1 MQKEGPYMSL
11 GYEGVCKL
19 VDQDDEIAIYV
30 YIGADID
37 CKTQIAYRFDL
48 DGVITI
54 YKRCLEEPEIHTRI
68 KRRPSGKK
76 YESIKRITHIPDISK
91 HLNNGDVI
99 IEKECKNACRRGNMK
114 TDYIA
119 YRLLMKIFIYYQ
131 ENGILPEHEM
141 FMQ

>member
-1 MQKEGPYMSL
+1 MSL

-30 YIGADID
+30 YSGADID

-54 YKRCLEEPEIHTRI
+54 Y
-68 KRRPSGKK
+68 
-76 YESIKRITHIPDISK
+76 
-91 HLNNGDVI
+91 
-99 IEKECKNACRRGNMK
+99 
-114 TDYIA
+114 
-119 YRLLMKIFIYYQ
+119 YQ